1 MLDECLCHC
10 LFDCPSACKKLNLL
24 GRWFSSSGGRSET
37 LKLYDFG
44 WMVRTKKKS
53 FSKLYIRI
61 FNSRHSDNITT
72 ASKNERFGGGDDF
85 HCRLLCLSISPGF
98 SISLIVYNF
107 YHDSTVYMVGGCKY
121 IGGRLFFWRMLEKEL
136 VLF

>member
-1 MLDECLCHC
+1 M
-10 LFDCPSACKKLNLL
+10 NLL
-24 GRWFSSSGGRSET
+24 GRWLGSRGGSSES

-85 HCRLLCLSISPGF
+85 HCRLLCLRLPIREEHCRNILLTHRTLEPGMRDVQDGRNSIALF
-98 SISLIVYNF
+98 SFSV
-107 YHDSTVYMVGGCKY
+107 V
-121 IGGRLFFWRMLEKEL
+121 RRR
-136 VLF
+136 